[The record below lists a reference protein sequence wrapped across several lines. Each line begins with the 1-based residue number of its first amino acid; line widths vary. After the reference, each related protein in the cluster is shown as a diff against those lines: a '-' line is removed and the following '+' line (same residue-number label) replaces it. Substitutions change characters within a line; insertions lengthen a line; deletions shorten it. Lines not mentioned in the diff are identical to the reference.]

1 VCTTP
6 APATCI
12 NAYATTPTGT
22 PLPAGCTAP
31 TINAACL
38 PAPTTGCGV
47 CSNYPIARIMPT
59 CNPTTVTTSA
69 MSDPHL
75 ALAHGGRADFKGE
88 HNAWYSMLSA
98 RNVSFNVN
106 FQHDD
111 FKNVYK
117 LVHGSAM
124 KSAAWVLRTN
134 VTGTIVTV
142 EYNATAGSA
151 TRALV
156 RVAGNEAGQWVAHG
170 GRAFKLENVKVEL
183 KEKKLSGAGVNAKG
197 KAWHGTALIVTSGN
211 WQTNVWSK
219 PYPNAAAN
227 PGKALLNIQ
236 LEPLYDAD
244 SDPVAPHG
252 IIGQSWDGDD
262 APADGL
268 LDDYSASEVTTQ
280 AMGEGAIEG
289 KAADY
294 RLKHKFATLFKFSR
308 FDATSARHRDASKI
322 ERPQRK
328 SAAKPVEA
336 IERGVGAVSD
346 VVEADEV
353 WQRF

>member
-1 VCTTP
+1 V
-6 APATCI
+6 
-12 NAYATTPTGT
+12 
-22 PLPAGCTAP
+22 AP
-31 TINAACL
+31 TIPAACL
-38 PAPTTGCGV
+38 PAPMSGCGV
-47 CSNYPIARIMPT
+47 CTDYPVAKLMPT
-59 CNPTTVTTSA
+59 CGTTTTTSCTA
-69 MSDPHL
+69 CSDPHL

-98 RNVSFNVN
+98 RNVSFSAL

-111 FKNVYK
+111 FKNPHK

-142 EYNATAGSA
+142 EYNATASSS

-156 RVAGNEAGQWVAHG
+156 RVAGNEAGQWVTHG
-170 GRAFKLENVKVEL
+170 GRPFKIENVKVEL
-183 KEKKLSGAGVNAKG
+183 KEKKLSGAGINTKG

-244 SDPVAPHG
+244 TDPVAPHG
-252 IIGQSWDGDD
+252 LVGQSWDGDGL
-262 APADGL
+262 ATDGL
-268 LDDYSASEVTTQ
+268 LDDYTSSEVTTQ

-294 RLKHKFATLFKFSR
+294 RLKHKFATHFKFDR
-308 FDATSARHRDASKI
+308 FDATAARHRDVSKI
-322 ERPQRK
+322 DRAQRK
-328 SAAKPVEA
+328 KAEPVE
-336 IERGVGAVSD
+336 GVGAVSD
-346 VVEADEV
+346 VVEEA
-353 WQRF
+353 